1 MYVILENIYLLFA
14 GFDEN
19 CNLHNV
25 HFVKKYVGQS
35 IKFVYKQDA
44 AANLLVEE
52 TN

>member
-14 GFDEN
+14 GFDKN
-19 CNLHNV
+19 GNLHNV
-25 HFVKKYVGQS
+25 YFVKKNVGQP
-35 IKFVYKQDA
+35 IKFVYMQDA